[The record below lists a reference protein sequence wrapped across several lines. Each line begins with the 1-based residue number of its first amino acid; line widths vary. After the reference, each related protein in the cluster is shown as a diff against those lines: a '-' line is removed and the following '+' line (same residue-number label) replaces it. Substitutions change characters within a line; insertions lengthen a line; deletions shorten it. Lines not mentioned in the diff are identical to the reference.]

1 VNVLTVVVALS
12 FFKQYLLLLGVNQM
26 AAAVFRFVSGAGRNM
41 IVANVFASLMLLVV
55 MVLGGFIIVRGKS
68 SSLSL
73 SRCNYLQCKF
83 LLNQLCFSVFFLVD
97 KVKKWLI
104 WGYWISP
111 MMYAQNAISVNEMLG
126 HSWDKILN
134 STASNETL
142 GVQAL
147 KSRGLFTEAKWYW
160 IGFGAM
166 IGFTILFNALFTLAL
181 TYLKRE

>member
-1 VNVLTVVVALS
+1 
-12 FFKQYLLLLGVNQM
+12 
-26 AAAVFRFVSGAGRNM
+26 
-41 IVANVFASLMLLVV
+41 
-55 MVLGGFIIVRGKS
+55 
-68 SSLSL
+68 
-73 SRCNYLQCKF
+73 
-83 LLNQLCFSVFFLVD
+83 
-97 KVKKWLI
+97 
-104 WGYWISP
+104 
-111 MMYAQNAISVNEMLG
+111 
-126 HSWDKILN
+126 LN